1 MLSYGSFD
9 NQGPDQHGPCKSD
22 KPGRVRGVS
31 PCSIQCTDFEAGHRS
46 ISVHCLVGGFIWR
59 IYTGN
64 DGDQQIATDCSR
76 QLSE

>member
-31 PCSIQCTDFEAGHRS
+31 PTAYNALTLRQDTDLYLCIAWW
-46 ISVHCLVGGFIWR
+46 VGSSGG
-59 IYTGN
+59 YTPEMMGIN
-64 DGDQQIATDCSR
+64 RLQPTVPVS
-76 QLSE
+76 